1 MPGVPSYDQGERQL
15 LASLEHELGVL
26 WDSQL
31 YVLLPRR
38 REDYT
43 KVSNEAFLVD
53 WQMYTNILIF
63 AQIYD
68 IMIKETF

>member
-63 AQIYD
+63 AQIYN
-68 IMIKETF
+68 IIIKETF